1 MNAFRNLNIALTVA
15 VKNANGASLKI
26 YAMTFNMLEN
36 IQQKQQT
43 KSKKNK
49 ARFQN
54 FLKKEQQI
62 S

>member
-36 IQQKQQT
+36 I
-43 KSKKNK
+43 
-49 ARFQN
+49 
-54 FLKKEQQI
+54 
-62 S
+62 